1 MINNE
6 TEKICFVVL
15 LKKNRIKSEKF
26 TSTFC
31 IKLALIYVDFFNLR
45 MKNFKTFAAYNEYL
59 GLNQPLDN
67 DIDVGY
73 YDPPNM
79 LSKSEAV
86 AVDFYRISIKINLIN
101 KNTPTKKPITAVFFN
116 SPEMVVNEGWD
127 VEPTY
132 QGMYLQLSKKFIEEN
147 RFLFKT
153 YLDYGQH
160 EALYLTDEEVKEISA
175 VFKLMMK
182 YYESEKRNFNVLLSY
197 VNVLISLVEAF
208 YKRQFSTDPKQYNHI
223 VTDFQQSIIDYYNQ
237 PVSQL
242 PNVQYFA
249 DQLGLT
255 ANYLGDIVKHFTQK
269 SALENIHDFVIKKAK
284 ELLLE
289 NQKMNT
295 TEVAYELG
303 FEYPNYFSKFFKKQV
318 NLTPKEFRLQAMKK
332 K

>member
-1 MINNE
+1 M
-6 TEKICFVVL
+6 
-15 LKKNRIKSEKF
+15 
-26 TSTFC
+26 
-31 IKLALIYVDFFNLR
+31 KLFKDF
-45 MKNFKTFAAYNEYL
+45 ASYNEYL
-59 GLNQPLDN
+59 GLNEPLDN

-86 AVDFYRISIKINLIN
+86 AVDFYRISFKINLKN
-101 KNTPTKKPITAVFFN
+101 KKTPDKKPITAVFFN
-116 SPEMVVNEGWD
+116 SPEMVVDEGWD

-147 RFLFKT
+147 RYLFRT

-160 EALYLTDEEVKEISA
+160 EALFLMEQEVQEISD

-182 YYESEKRNFNVLLSY
+182 YYESEKRNFNVLISY
-197 VNVLISLVEAF
+197 VNVLVSLVEAF

-223 VTDFQQSIIDYYNQ
+223 VTDFQQSLIDYYNQ

-242 PNVQYFA
+242 PNVQFFA
-249 DQLGLT
+249 KKLGLT

-269 SALENIHDFVIKKAK
+269 SALENIHDFVIKRAK

-318 NLTPKEFRLQAMKK
+318 SLTPKEFRLQAMMNRN
-332 K
+332 